1 MIYYNSVDKA
11 INALILTAKLEVGYM
26 EKKSDSNLYDKTANA
41 GSNNYTKYGKEMH
54 QIYPQIM
61 DYPASWC
68 DCLVDWCFYKTFGVC
83 NAKEILCGDFNDY
96 TVASAQLYK
105 NKKAWHTSPKVGDQ
119 IFFKNNVRIY
129 HTGIVYK
136 VSGGYVYTIEGN
148 TSNGNS
154 VVANGGM
161 VCMKKYPLNYA
172 KIAGY
177 GRPLYSLAVGKSD
190 YHKISTGKNGLTI
203 LADSLNI
210 RTTPKTGN
218 IIGSYKFGD
227 RVYPFNKVFVE
238 NNVWYQTDKGW
249 ISANYSEG
257 WIKEDNDLW
266 WYIQKGY
273 NYIKND
279 WARIDGL
286 WYYFDEE
293 GYAIQNNWKLINRHW
308 YYFNNDCVMVT
319 GWNLIKDKWYYLE
332 SDYNNPYVGA
342 CYKTNDDGSQEI
354 WEVN

>member
-1 MIYYNSVDKA
+1 MEINKLLTPYNYKNGNVNRIKYIVIHYVGSTGGAKANCEYYASKYIGSSAHYYIGFNGEIWQSVEDKNIAWHCGTKGKYYHSNCRNYNSIGIELCVRNKG
-11 INALILTAKLEVGYM
+11 N
-26 EKKSDSNLYDKTANA
+26 KSDTSKDWYFEDNTIKSAIQL
-41 GSNNYTKYGKEMH
+41 TKE
-54 QIYPQIM
+54 
-61 DYPASWC
+61 
-68 DCLVDWCFYKTFGVC
+68 L
-83 NAKEILCGDFNDY
+83 
-96 TVASAQLYK
+96 
-105 NKKAWHTSPKVGDQ
+105 
-119 IFFKNNVRIY
+119 
-129 HTGIVYK
+129 
-136 VSGGYVYTIEGN
+136 
-148 TSNGNS
+148 
-154 VVANGGM
+154 
-161 VCMKKYPLNYA
+161 MKKYNIPIENVIRHYDVTH
-172 KIAGY
+172 KICPNPFVYNHTKYTWDKFKSA
-177 GRPLYSLAVGKSD
+177 LAVGKSD
-190 YHKISTGKNGLTI
+190 YHKIFTGKNGLTI

-218 IIGSYKFGD
+218 VIGSYKFGD
-227 RVYPFNKVFVE
+227 RVYPFNKVFVG
-238 NNVWYQTDKGW
+238 NDVWYQTDKGW
-249 ISANYSEG
+249 ISANYVEG